1 MQTPATSEQKPSLY
15 DQDFYRWIQTTVQAL
30 KHRKL
35 EQVDWE
41 NLIEE
46 IDSMGRSEKKEL
58 KSRLL
63 VILEHLLKL
72 MFWESEKAQNSR
84 GWRNTVIEQ
93 RSQLELLLD
102 DSPSL
107 RPIVQEIFA
116 EFYARARSQVL
127 QKSDLPSSCIPTL
140 PPFSA
145 EDALNTDFLPR

>member
-1 MQTPATSEQKPSLY
+1 MQSPTTSEQKPSLY
-15 DQDFYRWIQTTVQAL
+15 DQDFYYWIQQTVHAL
-30 KHRKL
+30 KHREL

-46 IDSMGRSEKKEL
+46 IDSMGRSAKKEL

-84 GWRNTVIEQ
+84 GWRNTLIEQ
-93 RSQLELLLD
+93 RSELELLLD

-107 RPIVQEIFA
+107 RPMVQEIFA
-116 EFYARARSQVL
+116 EFYAKARTQVL
-127 QKSDLPSSCIPTL
+127 QKSDLPSSVIPTL

-145 EDALNTDFLPR
+145 DDALNTDFLPR